1 MLLPRRF
8 RSPCCAA
15 LFASLLLLCG
25 PPARAAS
32 TPAASAKPAAAAAT
46 TAASGTAAA
55 ASTASGVLASGSAEP
70 GVAETPLTGA
80 GQRIY
85 ERTRPRLLQVRTL
98 LRTQDSQ
105 SSVGSGFLVDDGS
118 LLITNYHVIS
128 QFALQPS
135 RHRLVYATVDGKQ
148 GALQLLAFDVVHDLA
163 LLKPVDAA
171 PLAGRGAVTLRAAD
185 DALPRGARIF
195 SMGNPLDVG
204 FAVAEGSYNGPVER
218 SFLPTLFF
226 GGSLSAGMSGGP
238 ALDEQGRLI
247 GVNVAARRDGE
258 QVSFLVPAEFVRTLI
273 QRGRGAAPITAP
285 AWPEVTR
292 QLLQHEAQLA
302 QRFIAQPWRSAGHP
316 AYTIPV
322 PQETWM
328 RCWGR
333 GSPQATRG
341 LQFERS
347 DCEMDSRVFVSGP
360 LLTGFITVRHE
371 AYDGSKLGSL
381 RFAER
386 YSSSF
391 GNEFVGQDDRW
402 RTAGQCT
409 ERRVSAGEAPDK
421 ATPAL
426 PLRAVICLRAYKK
439 LEGLLDLMVLVATL
453 DGRTRGVQGRLDAQG
468 VSLASAQ
475 RLAQHYLD
483 GFGWSPAVT
492 GPVKPLSPAPA
503 RATPGRAAP

>member
-1 MLLPRRF
+1 MPAARPLTRVTTLRRWLGGVLL
-8 RSPCCAA
+8 AA
-15 LFASLLLLCG
+15 TSLAQAATPQAG
-25 PPARAAS
+25 KTPPAPAGQAS
-32 TPAASAKPAAAAAT
+32 PAASAASAASAPAAT
-46 TAASGTAAA
+46 TT
-55 ASTASGVLASGSAEP
+55 P
-70 GVAETPLTGA
+70 DTPLTGA

-85 ERTRPRLLQVRTL
+85 ERTRPLLLQVRTL
-98 LRTQDSQ
+98 LKTQDSQ
-105 SSVGSGFLVDDGS
+105 SSVGSGFLVDTSG
-118 LLITNYHVIS
+118 LLVTNYHVVS
-128 QFALQPS
+128 QYALQPS

-163 LLKPVDAA
+163 LLKPVDPA
-171 PLAGRGAVTLRAAD
+171 PLAGLGAVPLRPENEP
-185 DALPRGARIF
+185 LPRGARIF

-258 QVSFLVPAEFVRTLI
+258 QVSFLVPADPVRALI
-273 QRGRGAAPITAP
+273 SRGRSGQPIVAP
-285 AWPEVTR
+285 AWPEITR
-292 QLLQHEAQLA
+292 QLLAHEALLT
-302 QRFIAQPWRSAGHP
+302 RGFVAQPWRNAGHP
-316 AYTIPV
+316 QYVIPV

-347 DCEMDSRVFVSGP
+347 DCEMDSRIFVSGP
-360 LLTGFITVRHE
+360 LLTGFLTVRHE
-371 AYDGSKLGSL
+371 AYDGSKLGAL

-386 YSSSF
+386 YTSSF
-391 GNEFVGQDDRW
+391 RNEFMGVDDRQ
-402 RTAGQCT
+402 RTAARCV
-409 ERRVSAGEAPDK
+409 ERSVWGAPTGAKPSAA
-421 ATPAL
+421 AAL
-426 PLRAVICLRAYKK
+426 PLKAVVCLRAYKK
-439 LEGLLDLMVLVATL
+439 LEGLHDLSVMVATL
-453 DGRTRGVQGRLDAQG
+453 DGSTVGVQGRLDAHG

-483 GFGWSPAVT
+483 GFAWT
-492 GPVKPLSPAPA
+492 APK
-503 RATPGRAAP
+503 TPPPSASR

>member
-1 MLLPRRF
+1 MPLSSPVYRVVLALLWGL
-8 RSPCCAA
+8 AA
-15 LFASLLLLCG
+15 TTAG
-25 PPARAAS
+25 QAAS
-32 TPAASAKPAAAAAT
+32 TPRASTKPAASAASAPAAAASA
-46 TAASGTAAA
+46 
-55 ASTASGVLASGSAEP
+55 GSAETS
-70 GVAETPLTGA
+70 ATETPITGA

-98 LRTQDSQ
+98 LKTQDSQ
-105 SSVGSGFLVDDGS
+105 SSVGSGFLIDDGNY
-118 LLITNYHVIS
+118 LITNYHVVS
-128 QFALQPS
+128 QYALQPS

-163 LLKPVDAA
+163 LLKPAEPAA
-171 PLAGRGAVTLRAAD
+171 LAGRGAVALRAQD

-195 SMGNPLDVG
+195 SLGNPLDVG
-204 FAVAEGSYNGPVER
+204 FAVAEGNYNGPVER

-238 ALDEQGRLI
+238 ALDDQGRLI

-258 QVSFLVPAEFVRTLI
+258 QVSFLVPADYVRTLI
-273 QRGRGAAPITAP
+273 ERGRAAKAITEP
-285 AWPEVTR
+285 AWPEITR
-292 QLLQHEAQLA
+292 QLMEHEAQLA
-302 QRFIAQPWRSAGHP
+302 ERFIAQPWRSAGHP
-316 AYTIPV
+316 SYTIPV

-347 DCEMDSRVFVSGP
+347 DCEMDSRIFVSGP

-391 GNEFVGQDDRW
+391 GNEFVGQDDRF
-402 RTAGQCT
+402 RTAGQCV
-409 ERRVSAGEAPDK
+409 ERSVNAGQAADTGQSKPK
-421 ATPAL
+421 PTSAL
-426 PLRAVICLRAYKK
+426 PLKVVICLRAYKK
-439 LEGLLDLMVLVATL
+439 LQGLHDMMVLVATL
-453 DGRTRGVQGRLDAQG
+453 DGRIGGVQGRLDAQG

-483 GFGWSPAVT
+483 GFGW
-492 GPVKPLSPAPA
+492 APA
-503 RATPGRAAP
+503 APTAAAAKKATP